1 MIKDVPVNL
10 LKPHPRNVEIYGED
24 QHIKDLAESIQKH
37 GLQKAL
43 VITQD
48 FVIVSGHS
56 RYQALKMIG
65 ATKSKCEIV
74 HFKNDTDILERLLI
88 ENEYRQKTNL
98 QIIKEVEL
106 RLEIEQE
113 RAKQKQVEAG
123 KHGSKGAEHGSKGG
137 RGKKNP
143 LVETFPQGGLEQ
155 PEKKQERKK
164 PEPKSRDKAAEKQG
178 ITGRTAGDGLKASSK
193 INELQEKGKDA
204 HARLVSVALNNG
216 FSSGAKMAAIIDQLS
231 DEDCKKMTDAIVN
244 EKMSV
249 PAAIKNYNKKK
260 EIDETK
266 QAYTEST
273 KTDSP
278 PVITIADC
286 KEYLATFEDN
296 SIDLLI
302 TDPPYMT
309 DVDDIEAFAQSWLPL
324 ALQKVKPEG
333 RAYICIGAYPKEVQ
347 AYFEILLNQDKFILD
362 NPLIWTY
369 RNTLGQTPKMKYN
382 LNYQMVLH
390 LYSKASAE
398 LDTNIT
404 KEMFS
409 VQDINAP
416 DGRQGN
422 RLHTWQKPDELAK
435 RLIRHSTKED
445 DIVVDCFACTGT
457 FLLAAAAMGRKAVG
471 CELNAENAA
480 IAKQRGC
487 DVKG

>member
-1 MIKDVPVNL
+1 MEYKKHRLN
-10 LKPHPRNVEIYGED
+10 IYPEMSED
-24 QHIKDLAESIQKH
+24 E
-37 GLQKAL
+37 
-43 VITQD
+43 
-48 FVIVSGHS
+48 F
-56 RYQALKMIG
+56 
-65 ATKSKCEIV
+65 
-74 HFKNDTDILERLLI
+74 
-88 ENEYRQKTNL
+88 
-98 QIIKEVEL
+98 
-106 RLEIEQE
+106 
-113 RAKQKQVEAG
+113 
-123 KHGSKGAEHGSKGG
+123 
-137 RGKKNP
+137 
-143 LVETFPQGGLEQ
+143 ET
-155 PEKKQERKK
+155 
-164 PEPKSRDKAAEKQG
+164 
-178 ITGRTAGDGLKASSK
+178 LKASMT
-193 INELQEKGKDA
+193 EKGFNPEKPII
-204 HARLVSVALNNG
+204 LFEG
-216 FSSGAKMAAIIDQLS
+216 AIIDGWNRYRAAVELGIERKFKEFKGNKIKAFDYIVESNNRRSLS
-231 DEDCKKMTDAIVN
+231 SSQK
-244 EKMSV
+244 
-249 PAAIKNYNKKK
+249 AAIAVSAKPIMAEIEAAVEEERREKISKRENVANQYTKK
-260 EIDETK
+260 EEMGELIPPSAKRDSKQHEESKTRTKLAKKFDTNPRYVSDAQKLEQENPDLFKDVLTGKKTLTKVKKQQEIEKTK

-273 KTDSP
+273 KTDTP

-324 ALQKVKPEG
+324 ALQKVKPDG

-347 AYFEILLNQDKFILD
+347 AYFAILLNQHKFILD

-398 LDTNIT
+398 LDTTIT

-435 RLIRHSTKED
+435 RLVRHSTKEGD
-445 DIVVDCFACTGT
+445 TVVDCFACTGT

>member
-1 MIKDVPVNL
+1 MEYKKHRLNIYPEMSEDEFESLKAGMAEEGFDADYPIILFEGAIIDGWNRYRAATQLGIERKFKEFKGSKNDAFEYIIKTNKRRSL
-10 LKPHPRNVEIYGED
+10 
-24 QHIKDLAESIQKH
+24 SSS
-37 GLQKAL
+37 QKAAIAVEAEDVYAEL
-43 VITQD
+43 EAEVEQQ
-48 FVIVSGHS
+48 
-56 RYQALKMIG
+56 RREKLKG
-65 ATKSKCEIV
+65 NQNATKEKTMGELIPPSFKRDTKQHEESKTRTKLAKK
-74 HFKNDTDILERLLI
+74 FDTNPRYVSDAKKLREEKPNAFNQILTG
-88 ENEYRQKTNL
+88 KTT
-98 QIIKEVEL
+98 IPRV
-106 RLEIEQE
+106 
-113 RAKQKQVEAG
+113 
-123 KHGSKGAEHGSKGG
+123 
-137 RGKKNP
+137 
-143 LVETFPQGGLEQ
+143 
-155 PEKKQERKK
+155 KKQE
-164 PEPKSRDKAAEKQG
+164 EIKQ
-178 ITGRTAGDGLKASSK
+178 
-193 INELQEKGKDA
+193 
-204 HARLVSVALNNG
+204 
-216 FSSGAKMAAIIDQLS
+216 
-231 DEDCKKMTDAIVN
+231 
-244 EKMSV
+244 
-249 PAAIKNYNKKK
+249 
-260 EIDETK
+260 TK

-273 KTDSP
+273 KTDTP
-278 PVITIADC
+278 PVITIVDC

-309 DVDDIEAFAQSWLPL
+309 DVDDIDAFAQSWLPL

>member
-1 MIKDVPVNL
+1 MIKDIPVNL
-10 LKPHPRNVEIYGED
+10 LKPHPRNTEIYGED

-37 GLQKAL
+37 GLQKTL
-43 VITQD
+43 VVTQD

-65 ATKSKCEIV
+65 AEKAKCEIV
-74 HFKNDTDILERLLI
+74 HFENDTDILERLLI

-123 KHGSKGAEHGSKGG
+123 KHGQQGG
-137 RGKKNP
+137 RGNKKTLGAN
-143 LVETFPQGGLEQ
+143 LPQGFLKEQ
-155 PEKKQERKK
+155 
-164 PEPKSRDKAAEKQG
+164 EPKQKPKKRAPRAKDKAAKKQN
-178 ITGRTAGDGLKASSK
+178 IGRRSADDGLKASAK
-193 INELQEKGKDA
+193 IKELQQKGKNL
-204 HARLVSVALNNG
+204 HADLVGIALNKG
-216 FSSGAKMAAIIDQLS
+216 YSSGKNMAAIIDQLS

-398 LDTNIT
+398 LDTTIT

-457 FLLAAAAMGRKAVG
+457 FFFFFSAMGRKALG

>member
-1 MIKDVPVNL
+1 MSEEEFETLKAGMAEEGFDPDYPIILFEGAIIDGWNRYRAATQLGIERKFKEFKGSKNDAFEYIIKTNKRRSL
-10 LKPHPRNVEIYGED
+10 
-24 QHIKDLAESIQKH
+24 SSS
-37 GLQKAL
+37 QKAAIAVEAEDVYAEL
-43 VITQD
+43 EAAVEEERREKISKNNQNQ
-48 FVIVSGHS
+48 
-56 RYQALKMIG
+56 Y
-65 ATKSKCEIV
+65 TKSATQELIPESHKRDSKKEEQNQTRTKLAKK
-74 HFKNDTDILERLLI
+74 FDTNPRYVSDAKKLREEKPNAFNQILTG
-88 ENEYRQKTNL
+88 KTT
-98 QIIKEVEL
+98 IPRV
-106 RLEIEQE
+106 
-113 RAKQKQVEAG
+113 
-123 KHGSKGAEHGSKGG
+123 
-137 RGKKNP
+137 
-143 LVETFPQGGLEQ
+143 
-155 PEKKQERKK
+155 KKQE
-164 PEPKSRDKAAEKQG
+164 EIKQ
-178 ITGRTAGDGLKASSK
+178 
-193 INELQEKGKDA
+193 
-204 HARLVSVALNNG
+204 
-216 FSSGAKMAAIIDQLS
+216 
-231 DEDCKKMTDAIVN
+231 
-244 EKMSV
+244 
-249 PAAIKNYNKKK
+249 
-260 EIDETK
+260 TK
-266 QAYTEST
+266 QAYTQST

-347 AYFEILLNQDKFILD
+347 AYFAILLNQDKFILD

-398 LDTNIT
+398 LDTTIT

-435 RLIRHSTKED
+435 RLVRHSTKED

-457 FLLAAAAMGRKAVG
+457 FLLAAAAMGRKALG

>member
-1 MIKDVPVNL
+1 MEYKKHRLNIYPEMSEDEFETLKAGMAEEGFDPDLPIILFEGAIIDGWNRYRAATQLGIERKFKEFKGSKNDAFEYIIKTNKRRSL
-10 LKPHPRNVEIYGED
+10 
-24 QHIKDLAESIQKH
+24 SSS
-37 GLQKAL
+37 QKAAIA
-43 VITQD
+43 VEAED
-48 FVIVSGHS
+48 V
-56 RYQALKMIG
+56 YA
-65 ATKSKCEIV
+65 E
-74 HFKNDTDILERLLI
+74 LEA
-88 ENEYRQKTNL
+88 
-98 QIIKEVEL
+98 EVEQQRRTKQAKTL
-106 RLEIEQE
+106 KETHEEGVFGGINS
-113 RAKQKQVEAG
+113 AKQRDQKQKAEAETRTKLAKKFDTNPRYVSDAKKLREEKPDAYNQVLTG
-123 KHGSKGAEHGSKGG
+123 KISIPK
-137 RGKKNP
+137 
-143 LVETFPQGGLEQ
+143 V
-155 PEKKQERKK
+155 KKQE
-164 PEPKSRDKAAEKQG
+164 EIKQ
-178 ITGRTAGDGLKASSK
+178 
-193 INELQEKGKDA
+193 
-204 HARLVSVALNNG
+204 
-216 FSSGAKMAAIIDQLS
+216 
-231 DEDCKKMTDAIVN
+231 
-244 EKMSV
+244 
-249 PAAIKNYNKKK
+249 
-260 EIDETK
+260 TK

-273 KTDSP
+273 KTDTP

-286 KEYLATFEDN
+286 KEYLSTFEDN

-347 AYFEILLNQDKFILD
+347 AYFAILLNQDKFILD

-398 LDTNIT
+398 LDTTIT

-435 RLIRHSTKED
+435 RLVRHSTKEGD
-445 DIVVDCFACTGT
+445 TVVDCFACTGT

-471 CELNAENAA
+471 CELSAENAA

-487 DVKG
+487 DVEG

>member
-1 MIKDVPVNL
+1 MTNEVHLNQ
-10 LKPHPRNVEIYGED
+10 LKPHPRNTEIYGED

-43 VITQD
+43 VITQN

-65 ATKSKCEIV
+65 ATKAKCEIV
-74 HFKNDTDILERLLI
+74 HFDDDTDILERLLI

-123 KHGSKGAEHGSKGG
+123 QNFGKGSKVK
-137 RGKKNP
+137 
-143 LVETFPQGGLEQ
+143 LQETFPEALQQ
-155 PEKKQERKK
+155 PEKKQQPKK
-164 PEPKSRDKAAEKQG
+164 PAPQSRDKAAEKQG
-178 ITGRTAGDGLKASSK
+178 ITGRTAGDGLKASAK
-193 INELQEKGKDA
+193 IKELEEKGKSA

-216 FSSGAKMAAIIDQLS
+216 FSSGKNMAEIIDQLS

-273 KTDSP
+273 KTDAP
-278 PVITIADC
+278 PVITIVDC

-324 ALQKVKPEG
+324 ALQKVKPDG

-347 AYFEILLNQDKFILD
+347 AYFAILLNQDKFILD

-398 LDTNIT
+398 LDTTIT

-435 RLIRHSTKED
+435 RLVRHSTKED

-457 FLLAAAAMGRKAVG
+457 FLLAAAAMGRKALG